1 MINQPRAGTRR
12 GNATAASNDNA
23 ASQLLEQIFQL
34 YVNKDHGLIK
44 IAALV
49 GRELLPPRQKIT
61 VLLCGNHSS
70 GKSSFINWYIDEHV
84 QKSGVAMVTSGFTF
98 ITSGIKRQTLTGE
111 ATIELFPHMKGLEE
125 CAGVANCITTE
136 IVTSQHRAFP
146 MITFVD
152 TPGLIDGDAKYPY
165 DIDAA
170 LLWLGRMADV
180 TLVFFDPIGQALRKH
195 TIDVVEKMC
204 SDPLSDFRKMHF
216 YLSKADEAGSD
227 RDRQKVI
234 VQMSKELF
242 GDAQTRPG
250 MAKVGTHAE
259 IPTIYIPTEDDD
271 GGKKCPND
279 IDEVCLLLDNTIKT
293 TLQNTLNHLK
303 DDAEDIATRIDKTL
317 SDDESASEHNTSAR
331 IRGVIYTIVGLLLP
345 LLFIVVKIVDAASEE
360 QLKSVLGPDL
370 LPWVV
375 NSCRVLEL
383 AGVLVPEDYR
393 IRSYFALIGVSAILF
408 LYSGRIW
415 SVKQR
420 LSSGEKTTLQQ
431 YREYLRNDVIQQ
443 QKKLYKEYLATAVGA
458 DHKL

>member
-1 MINQPRAGTRR
+1 MIKHPKGTTRR
-12 GNATAASNDNA
+12 GNAAAATSDT
-23 ASQLLEQIFQL
+23 ASQLLEQI
-34 YVNKDHGLIK
+34 YKIYTNDDHGLIK
-44 IAALV
+44 IADMV

-70 GKSSFINWYIDEHV
+70 GKSSFINWYIDEQV

-111 ATIELFPHMKGLEE
+111 ATIELFPHMKGLED

-136 IVTSQHRAFP
+136 IVTSQHQSFP

-180 TLVFFDPIGQALRKH
+180 TLVFFDPIGQALRRH

-204 SDPLSDFRKMHF
+204 SDPHSDFRKMHF
-216 YLSKADEAGSD
+216 YLSKADTAGSD

-242 GDAQTRPG
+242 GDAQNRPG

-259 IPTIYIPTEDDD
+259 IPTIYIPSDEED
-271 GGKKCPND
+271 GTKKCPND
-279 IDEVCLLLDNTIKT
+279 IDDVCALLDQTIKT
-293 TLQNTLNHLK
+293 TLQNTLNNLK
-303 DDAEDIATRIDKTL
+303 QDAEDIAKRIDKAL
-317 SDDESASEHNTSAR
+317 VIDAEASQHNMSAR
-331 IRGVIYTIVGLLLP
+331 FRGVVYTAIGILVP
-345 LLFIVVKIVDAASEE
+345 LLFLFVKIVGAASHE
-360 QLKSVLGPDL
+360 QLDNVFGPDV
-370 LPWVV
+370 LPVITQFCGIV
-375 NSCRVLEL
+375 EL
-383 AGVLVPEDYR
+383 AGVVVPETYR
-393 IRSYFALIGVSAILF
+393 VRSHIALMTVSVLLF
-408 LYSGRIW
+408 LYSTRIW
-415 SVKQR
+415 SVKAR
-420 LSSGEKTTLQQ
+420 MTSREKSQLQQ
-431 YREYLRNDVIQQ
+431 YRDYLRNDVITQ
-443 QKKLYKEYLATAVGA
+443 QKKLYKEYLASAVGV